1 MRMLRRPAALA
12 LVLLASAALGACGSG
27 AALIPANTAMSLD
40 EALQQVRDATT
51 AGNCRTAHASLER
64 ARTLA
69 RTLPATVDER
79 LRARLTSGLAQLART
94 VPDQCSAAADRTPSG
109 SSTSTTT
116 PSTTTTTAPSTT
128 TTTTA
133 PSTTTTTTQPPTTT
147 TAPTT
152 TTMTGPNGGI
162 SPDQPPGGGAP

>member
-128 TTTTA
+128 TTTT
-133 PSTTTTTTQPPTTT
+133 QPTTTT